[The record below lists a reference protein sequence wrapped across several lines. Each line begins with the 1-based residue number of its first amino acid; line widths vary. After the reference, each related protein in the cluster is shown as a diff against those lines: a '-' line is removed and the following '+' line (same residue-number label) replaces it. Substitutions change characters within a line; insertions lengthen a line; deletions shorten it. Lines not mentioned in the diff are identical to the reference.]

1 MWHSWKSINSS
12 QAVLSNSFLPSAFI
26 YFRSQADVA
35 ICLLLHTFFNAP
47 TLCLGLYSS
56 LCLEYYYYVCM
67 SISYWASQVVLVV
80 NNSPANAG
88 DIRDTG
94 SNPGLGRSPREENIN
109 PLQYSCLEYP
119 MDRGAWRATI
129 HGVTK
134 SQTWL
139 KQLSMHPRTMSYLSR
154 AQKLPPLWVWPH
166 LVSPR
171 ISIYSQLN
179 VHQPLCWVLCMFVS
193 FDVQNN
199 LTREVSLLWIS
210 FPQ

>member
-1 MWHSWKSINSS
+1 MWDSWKSINSS

-35 ICLLLHTFFNAP
+35 ICFLLHTFFNAL

-56 LCLEYYYYVCM
+56 LCLEYYYYIRM

-88 DIRDTG
+88 DKRDTG
-94 SNPGLGRSPREENIN
+94 LNPGSGRSPREENIN

-134 SQTWL
+134 SQARL
-139 KQLSMHPRTMSYLSR
+139 KQLSMHPCTMSYLSR
-154 AQKLPPLWVWPH
+154 AQKLPPFWVWPH

-171 ISIYSQLN
+171 ISIY
-179 VHQPLCWVLCMFVS
+179 
-193 FDVQNN
+193 
-199 LTREVSLLWIS
+199 
-210 FPQ
+210 